1 MMRQQVSHI
10 SVHQTAKV
18 LAIIYGVLGLIFSPL
33 IWLASRGTPDEAMPL
48 WLVVLFPLLYAVF
61 GYIATAI
68 GAAVYNAVAA
78 RIGGVEVTLTE
89 PSLPR

>member
-1 MMRQQVSHI
+1 MRQQVSHI

-33 IWLASRGTPDEAMPL
+33 IYLASRTTPEEAMPL
-48 WLVVLFPLLYAVF
+48 WLALLFPLLYAVF

-89 PSLPR
+89 PSAAR

>member
-1 MMRQQVSHI
+1 MRQQVSHI

-33 IWLASRGTPDEAMPL
+33 IWLASRGDPQSGMPV
-48 WLVVLFPLLYAVF
+48 WLMVFFPVLYAIF
-61 GYIATAI
+61 GYVATAI

-78 RIGGVEVTLTE
+78 RMGGIEVTLT
-89 PSLPR
+89 

>member
-1 MMRQQVSHI
+1 MRHQVSRI

-18 LAIIYGVLGLIFSPL
+18 LAIIYGSLGLIFSPL
-33 IWLASRGTPDEAMPL
+33 IWLASRADPQQGMPL

-78 RIGGVEVTLTE
+78 RIGGVEVTLTQ
-89 PSLPR
+89 PGSDVG

>member
-1 MMRQQVSHI
+1 MRHQVTHVA
-10 SVHQTAKV
+10 VHQTAKV

-33 IWLASRGTPDEAMPL
+33 IYLASRADPTEAMPL
-48 WLVVLFPLLYAVF
+48 WLAFTFPVLYAVF

-78 RIGGVEVTLTE
+78 RMGGVEVTLRQ
-89 PSLPR
+89 L